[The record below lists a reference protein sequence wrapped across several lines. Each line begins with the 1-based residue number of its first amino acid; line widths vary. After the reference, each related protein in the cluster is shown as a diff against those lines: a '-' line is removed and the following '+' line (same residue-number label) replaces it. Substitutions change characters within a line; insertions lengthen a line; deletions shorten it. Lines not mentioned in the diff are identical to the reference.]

1 MTVDKRDSIVIPQ
14 WILSLLIS
22 IIGAVFVFW
31 GLWATV
37 KEKVMT
43 TERQVEILRTEKADR
58 NEFILFR
65 EQLNKI
71 EKGIESVNIK
81 LDDHIIDTK

>member
-37 KEKVMT
+37 KEKVST

-58 NEFILFR
+58 NEVILFK

-71 EKGIESVNIK
+71 ETGVRDLNLK
-81 LDDHIIDTK
+81 LDEHIKDSK

>member
-1 MTVDKRDSIVIPQ
+1 MTVDKRESIIIPQ

-37 KEKVMT
+37 KEKVST
-43 TERQVEILRTEKADR
+43 TERNVEILRTEKADR
-58 NEFILFR
+58 NEFVLFK
-65 EQLNKI
+65 EQLNTI
-71 EKGIESVNIK
+71 QRGVESVNSK
-81 LDDHIIDTK
+81 LDTHIKDSK